1 MTRTSPTLPPHLA
14 PIVAVLLA
22 IPSAAPAQQG
32 SDPEPDEQ
40 PPRQSEQ
47 PKVDPLAGLDEALGL
62 KPAEDRPVE
71 TLPLDPAQ
79 AELERR
85 LTGAEMA
92 DAFIQA
98 AGLMDET
105 ATRLEMTGDTGLVT
119 QRLQQDILRKLD
131 QLIEAA
137 KQQQQRSSSRSASSS
152 PDTQSQ
158 RRQQANR
165 AGDGENRGQVNP
177 PARREGPLNP
187 GGAGDASTW
196 GALPARVREALSQ
209 GQTGRFSALYRS
221 LTEAYYRRLAEEA
234 GR

>member
-1 MTRTSPTLPPHLA
+1 MTPTPLSPHLA
-14 PIVAVLLA
+14 LIIAVLLA
-22 IPSAAPAQQG
+22 VPSAALAQRG
-32 SDPEPDEQ
+32 SDPVPDAQ
-40 PPRQSEQ
+40 PPRQSQ
-47 PKVDPLAGLDEALGL
+47 PPKADPLMGLDEALGL
-62 KPAEDRPVE
+62 KPAEDRPGE

-79 AELERR
+79 SELQRR
-85 LTGAEMA
+85 LTGAELA

-98 AGLMDET
+98 ADLMDET
-105 ATRLEMTGDTGLVT
+105 ATRLEMTGDTGIVT
-119 QRLQQDILRKLD
+119 QRLQEDILRKLD

-137 KQQQQRSSSRSASSS
+137 KQQQQQRSSSRSASSS
-152 PDTQSQ
+152 PGTQPQ

-165 AGDGENRGQVNP
+165 AGDGENRGQINP
-177 PARREGPLNP
+177 PARRDGPLTP

>member
-1 MTRTSPTLPPHLA
+1 MTPTPPIPHLA
-14 PIVAVLLA
+14 PFVAALLA
-22 IPSAAPAQQG
+22 VPSAALAQQG
-32 SDPEPDEQ
+32 SEPPPDAQ
-40 PPRQSEQ
+40 PPRQSQQ
-47 PKVDPLAGLDEALGL
+47 PKADPLVGLDEALGL
-62 KPAEDRPVE
+62 KPAEDRPAE
-71 TLPLDPAQ
+71 SLPLDPAQ
-79 AELERR
+79 SELQRR
-85 LTGAEMA
+85 LTGAELA

-98 AGLMDET
+98 ADLMDET

-119 QRLQQDILRKLD
+119 QRLQEDILRKLD

-137 KQQQQRSSSRSASSS
+137 KQQQQQRSSSRSASSS
-152 PDTQSQ
+152 PGTQPQ
-158 RRQQANR
+158 RQQQANR
-165 AGDGENRGQVNP
+165 ASDGENRGQVNP
-177 PARREGPLNP
+177 PARQEGPLMP

>member
-1 MTRTSPTLPPHLA
+1 MTRTSPTRPPHLA
-14 PIVAVLLA
+14 PIAALLLA
-22 IPSAAPAQQG
+22 IPCATLAQQG
-32 SDPEPDEQ
+32 SDPKPDEQ
-40 PPRQSEQ
+40 PPRQPEQ
-47 PKVDPLAGLDEALGL
+47 TDPLAGLDEALGL
-62 KPAEDRPVE
+62 KPAEVRPGE

-85 LTGAEMA
+85 LTGTELA

-119 QRLQQDILRKLD
+119 QRLQEDILRKLD

-137 KQQQQRSSSRSASSS
+137 KQQQQQRSSSKSASSS
-152 PDTQSQ
+152 PSPPSQS
-158 RRQQANR
+158 RQQANR

-177 PARREGPLNP
+177 PARQEGSLNP